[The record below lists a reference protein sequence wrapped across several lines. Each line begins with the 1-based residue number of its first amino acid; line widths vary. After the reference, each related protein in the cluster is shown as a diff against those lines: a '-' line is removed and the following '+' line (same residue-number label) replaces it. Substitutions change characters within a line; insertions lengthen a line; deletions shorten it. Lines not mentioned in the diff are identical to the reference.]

1 MSHHLNKK
9 LFIQGVTHSGKKFRP
24 SDWAERL
31 CCSVSCFR
39 PNYDINQHGYCSIY
53 SEYAHPTTI
62 DGIQFVIV
70 DEKIGEI
77 DPNALRFIL
86 NFAKDN
92 DLPVLEACELP
103 DLTNH
108 NRKEN

>member
-1 MSHHLNKK
+1 MSHNLNKK
-9 LFIQGVTHSGKKFRP
+9 LFIQGVTNSGKKFRP

-53 SEYAHPTTI
+53 SEYANPTTI
-62 DGIQFVIV
+62 DGIIFVVV

-77 DPNALRFIL
+77 DPKALEFIL

-103 DLTNH
+103 ELNKSYSEI
-108 NRKEN
+108 N